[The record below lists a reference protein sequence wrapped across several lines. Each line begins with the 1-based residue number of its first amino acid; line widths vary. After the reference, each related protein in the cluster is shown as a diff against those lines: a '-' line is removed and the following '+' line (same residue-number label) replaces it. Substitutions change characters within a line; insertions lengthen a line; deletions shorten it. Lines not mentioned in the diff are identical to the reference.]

1 MLRMSAPSHSTW
13 CEPGL
18 ANTLTAAAA
27 LKSKFIADF
36 QLVDS
41 QKVGREMK
49 LRVRRVKPFARSDYG
64 RMKYRSSGAPKIK
77 ASAVTYSVRL
87 MCSYQHQGE
96 LNFTLRHFTKFFQL
110 IFFLYNA
117 YQNVSSS

>member
-1 MLRMSAPSHSTW
+1 V
-13 CEPGL
+13 
-18 ANTLTAAAA
+18 

-64 RMKYRSSGAPKIK
+64 GMKYRRSTAPKIK
-77 ASAVTYSVRL
+77 A
-87 MCSYQHQGE
+87 
-96 LNFTLRHFTKFFQL
+96 
-110 IFFLYNA
+110 
-117 YQNVSSS
+117 